1 MTRGASRPAG
11 GQLASTAVT
20 STTPAP
26 PAPLRPQRVAP
37 WSLDGVRALVAGLP
51 DPPEITAAVRTVS
64 VTGVT
69 HDSRA
74 VRPGDLYAAL
84 PGSHTHGARFSAV
97 AAGAGAVAVLT
108 DETGR
113 LEAER
118 AGLPVVV
125 TSAPRRV
132 LGPLASAIY
141 GRPSDRLRLIGVTG
155 TNGKTTVAYLVEAGL
170 RSAGVRTG
178 LLGTVETRVGEER
191 IPSVRTTPEAP
202 DLQALLAVMAE
213 RGAEAVA
220 MEVSSHALAL
230 GRVGGCR
237 FRVAGFTNLSQDH
250 LDFHGSLEDYFAAKA
265 SLFVRGTGGP
275 EADVSAEIAVI
286 NADDSYGQR
295 LLALREDAV
304 GVGEQAAGEGW
315 RISDIAAGPTG
326 SRFTLRAPE
335 RLGGDRVDATVQLP
349 GSFNVANAAIAIAL
363 LAEAGVPLADAVAGV
378 AGLEGVPGRMER
390 VDEGQPF
397 LAVVDYA
404 HTPRAVEGLLT
415 TVRQI
420 TSGRVI
426 AVLGCGG
433 DRDAGKRPLMGEA
446 VARLSDVAVLTN
458 DNPRSEDPAA
468 ILAAMEAG
476 ARSVTGGARLLVI
489 PDRAAAIAAAVG
501 EATAGDAVV
510 VAGKGHETGQE
521 QDGRITPFDDRQAL
535 RAALS
540 QSQADARRQ
549 ADAARVVRP
558 A

>member
-1 MTRGASRPAG
+1 V
-11 GQLASTAVT
+11 QAV
-20 STTPAP
+20 A
-26 PAPLRPQRVAP
+26 
-37 WSLDGVRALVAGLP
+37 AGLP
-51 DPPEITAAVRTVS
+51 DPPDLTLPVASVADVA

-84 PGSHTHGARFSAV
+84 PGSHTHGARFTAV
-97 AAGAGAVAVLT
+97 AAAAGAVAVLT
-108 DETGR
+108 DEPGR
-113 LEAER
+113 AEAER
-118 AGLPVVV
+118 SGLPVVV
-125 TSAPRRV
+125 TTAPRRV

-178 LLGTVETRVGEER
+178 LLGTVETRVGQER

-220 MEVSSHALAL
+220 MEISSHALAL

-250 LDFHGSLEDYFAAKA
+250 LDFHGSLENYFAAKA
-265 SLFVRGTGGP
+265 SLFVHGP
-275 EADVSAEIAVI
+275 GIPQADVAAEIAVI
-286 NADDSYGQR
+286 NADDEYGLR
-295 LLALREDAV
+295 LLDLRTDAV
-304 GVGEQAAGEGW
+304 AVGERTADEGW
-315 RISDIAAGPTG
+315 QISDVSAGPAG
-326 SRFTLRAPE
+326 STFTLRAPE
-335 RLGGDRVDATVQLP
+335 RVGGDRVDAAVRLP

-363 LAEAGVPLADAVAGV
+363 LAESGVPLSDAVAGV

-415 TVRQI
+415 TIRQI

-426 AVLGCGG
+426 TVLGCGG
-433 DRDAGKRPLMGEA
+433 DRDAGKRPLMGQA
-446 VARLSDVAVLTN
+446 VARLADVAVLTN
-458 DNPRSEDPAA
+458 DNPRSEDPAV

-476 ARSVTGGARLLVI
+476 ARSVTGGARLMVI
-489 PDRAAAIAAAVG
+489 PDRAAAIAAAVR
-501 EATAGDAVV
+501 EARAGDVVV

-521 QDGRITPFDDRQAL
+521 QNGRSTPFDDRQAL
-535 RAALS
+535 RAAL
-540 QSQADARRQ
+540 QSRDGTPAAT
-549 ADAARVVRP
+549 ARVVRP